1 MNQIKFENY
10 GRAIIIANG
19 TFIAVLMMVFVTTN
33 IYEGFQENELLELKK
48 KESKL
53 QTKLYQQQ
61 IKNLKKQYSLYEK
74 AETGN

>member
-33 IYEGFQENELLELKK
+33 IYEGFQENELMELKK

-61 IKNLKKQYSLYEK
+61 IKNLKKQYELYGK
-74 AETGN
+74 NI